1 VRHPTRYG
9 LPDGE
14 TSKESSRLWLKS
26 NGQEPHLDRALGL
39 RRGRAATLLTMAVP
53 GSVYLYQGEELGLH
67 EVGDLPDEVRQDPAF
82 HRTGGEAKGRDGCRV
97 PLPWTLEGP
106 SLGFGDH
113 VGHLPQ
119 PGWFAELSVEAQ
131 EHDLASTLNLYR
143 RALGVRRSRRAAGDA
158 FGWVDS
164 DSHQVLHFRRPGGW
178 HSLTNFGCEPVELPS
193 GSVAVSS
200 DALEGDRLPP
210 NTTAWIIEPT

>member
-1 VRHPTRYG
+1 MATAMSAFWSGKTMTTNDVMDVTDLTRVTAHAVCDD
-9 LPDGE
+9 LI
-14 TSKESSRLWLKS
+14 
-26 NGQEPHLDRALGL
+26 A
-39 RRGRAATLLTMAVP
+39 RGWILEAR
-53 GSVYLYQGEELGLH
+53 
-67 EVGDLPDEVRQDPAF
+67 AF
-82 HRTGGEAKGRDGCRV
+82 HRSGGEAKGRDGCRV

-164 DSHQVLHFRRPGGW
+164 DSNQVLHFRRPGGW
-178 HSLTNFGCEPVELPS
+178 HSLTNFGSEPVDLPS

-210 NTTAWIIEPT
+210 NTTAWIIGQTDVSQGTTGTAAK